1 MFPHHGPAA
10 PAVRLRLLA
19 ALAAAP
25 MLALAACSGGGGA
38 TSTPTI
44 SAAGNNDTRPV
55 KNGGTL
61 TIGLDSDP
69 DALDPASSTT
79 LVGRQVFANMC
90 EKLYDINAQAQLVP
104 QLAAALP
111 RPSADGK
118 TVTIKLRTGIR
129 FNDGTAFDAAAV
141 KRALDRDRT
150 WAKSARKSDLAAVS
164 KVTVVDP
171 STVRLTL
178 SRPFAPLTAQL
189 ADRAGMIVSPKTLAA
204 GDDSVGAHPVC
215 VGPFEFVSRT
225 SGSQIVLRKAPDY
238 YDAAK
243 VHLDKLI
250 FKIIVDPNV
259 RVANLKSGDIQV
271 GERLTADTVAGV
283 QSTPNLRVVSGGGL
297 GYYGITIN
305 IGDVKGATETY
316 GKVSTPLGAH
326 PELRQAFELALNRD
340 AINKTVFAGLYQPD
354 CSPLPLDSRYRA
366 PGFTCPSSDPAKA
379 KQIVARSG
387 VKTPI
392 PVALTTPNDATN
404 QKLAQV
410 IQQMEKQAGFA
421 VTVRTAEFVTTLEA
435 GAAGKFDAMLTGW
448 SGRIDPDGDL
458 NNLINTGGADNYS
471 GMSDPGIDGPLQQAA
486 ATTDVAKRTALYN
499 QVVQRAAQLRGVI
512 YLYHNK
518 EFLGAQK
525 NIAGI
530 GFYEDGLPRFE
541 TAGYAK

>member
-1 MFPHHGPAA
+1 MFPHHGHAS

-19 ALAAAP
+19 TLAAVP

-44 SAAGNNDTRPV
+44 SAAGNNDDRPV

-69 DALDPASSTT
+69 DALDPTSATT

-104 QLAAALP
+104 QLAAAMPQL
-111 RPSADGK
+111 SADGK
-118 TVTIKLRTGIR
+118 TVTIKLRTGIK

-141 KRALDRDRT
+141 KRTLDRDRT

-171 STVRLTL
+171 STVRLSL
-178 SRPFAPLTAQL
+178 SRPFSPLTAQL
-189 ADRAGMIVSPKTLAA
+189 ADRAGMILSPKALAA
-204 GDDSVGAHPVC
+204 GDDNFARNPVC
-215 VGPFEFVSRT
+215 VGPFQYVSRT
-225 SGSQIVLRKAPDY
+225 SGSQIVLKKAPDY

-250 FKIIVDPNV
+250 FKIIVDSNV

-271 GERLTADTVAGV
+271 GERLAPDTVAGV
-283 QSTPNLRVVSGGGL
+283 QAAPNLRVVSGGGL
-297 GYYGITIN
+297 GYFGISIN
-305 IGDVKGATETY
+305 IGNVRGATAKY
-316 GKVSTPLGAH
+316 GKVNTPLGSS
-326 PELRQAFELALNRD
+326 PQLRQAFELALDRG
-340 AINKTVFAGLYQPD
+340 AINKTVFDGLYQPD
-354 CSPLPLDSRYRA
+354 CSPLPLDSRYRSPA
-366 PGFTCPSSDPAKA
+366 FKCPSPDLAQAKRL
-379 KQIVARSG
+379 VAQSG
-387 VKTPI
+387 MKTPI
-392 PVALTTPNDATN
+392 PVTLLAPNAPDDL
-404 QKLAQV
+404 KLAQV

-421 VTVRTAEFVTTLEA
+421 VTVRSAEFVTTLQLA
-435 GAAGKFDAMLTGW
+435 AAGKFDAYLDGW

-486 ATTDVAKRTALYN
+486 ATADVANRTALYN

-525 NIAGI
+525 NVAGI
-530 GFYEDGLPRFE
+530 RFYEDGLPRFE